1 MYAGRGK
8 GTYPGADMK
17 ESGKETLGSI
27 ALKIGIASAIGFGAL
42 ATGLLVSRRGRHL
55 VKEAWQGRQRT
66 RIEDRV
72 LDCLWG
78 DPVLGRRELDVD
90 ELGEGVIA
98 VYGKVRSE
106 QERRVA
112 LALAQQV
119 KGVTDVQD
127 HLMVAPRDRR
137 RRARRR
143 LRHE

>member
-1 MYAGRGK
+1 MDEGGKRGI
-8 GTYPGADMK
+8 
-17 ESGKETLGSI
+17 GSI

-55 VKEAWQGRQRT
+55 VREAWQGRQRT

-90 ELGEGVIA
+90 EVGEGVVA
-98 VYGKVRSE
+98 VYGKVRTE

-112 LALAQQV
+112 LALARQV
-119 KGVTDVQD
+119 KGVQDVED
-127 HLMVAPRDRR
+127 HLMVSPRDRR
-137 RRARRR
+137 RRRRPQR
-143 LRHE
+143 

>member
-1 MYAGRGK
+1 MK
-8 GTYPGADMK
+8 DSEKPG
-17 ESGKETLGSI
+17 LGSI
-27 ALKIGIASAIGFGAL
+27 ALKIGIAGAIGFGAL
-42 ATGLLVSRRGRHL
+42 ATGLLVSRQGRHL

-72 LDCLWG
+72 LDRLWG
-78 DPVLGRRELDVD
+78 DPVLGRRDLDVD

-98 VYGKVRSE
+98 VYGKVRTE

-119 KGVTDVQD
+119 KGVVEVED

-137 RRARRR
+137 RLARKR

>member
-1 MYAGRGK
+1 
-8 GTYPGADMK
+8 MK
-17 ESGKETLGSI
+17 DSEKQGLGSI
-27 ALKIGIASAIGFGAL
+27 ALKIGIAGAIGFGAL
-42 ATGLLVSRRGRHL
+42 ATGLLVSRQGRHL

-72 LDCLWG
+72 LDRLWG
-78 DPVLGRRELDVD
+78 DPVLGRRDLDVD

-119 KGVTDVQD
+119 KGVQVVED

-137 RRARRR
+137 RQARKR